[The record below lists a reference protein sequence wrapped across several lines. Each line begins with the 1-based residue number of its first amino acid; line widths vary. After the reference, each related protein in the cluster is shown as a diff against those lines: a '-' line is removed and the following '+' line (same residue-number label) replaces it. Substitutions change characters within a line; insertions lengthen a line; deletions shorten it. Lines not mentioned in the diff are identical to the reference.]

1 MRAKRR
7 VEGIEDWLYVII
19 VASLALY
26 LLIGVIV
33 WTYLMT
39 QPDLDVPAPFV
50 TTIAATLGAL
60 AGIVTPLQ
68 RPSARRDEE

>member
-1 MRAKRR
+1 MRARR
-7 VEGIEDWLYVII
+7 RIEGIEDWLYVII

-26 LLIGVIV
+26 LVIGMIA
-33 WTYLMT
+33 WTYLIL
-39 QPDLDVPAPFV
+39 QEGREAPAPFV

-68 RPSARRDEE
+68 RPSARRDGE

>member
-1 MRAKRR
+1 MRSRR
-7 VEGIEDWLYVII
+7 RIEGIEDWLYVMI

-26 LLIGVIV
+26 LLIGVIA
-33 WTYLMT
+33 WSWMLIR
-39 QPDLDVPAPFV
+39 DIEVPGGFT

-68 RPSARRDEE
+68 RPSARRGEE